1 MFRYIHYELQTC
13 VLYKMLLQKASI
25 DRLLYLG
32 NSASVDCISY
42 ICNMHSKTNTPA
54 IVLKKFNINIFV
66 FLSRCFLYKRYSCN
80 AVSLLNVLN

>member
-13 VLYKMLLQKASI
+13 VLYKVLLQKASI
-25 DRLLYLG
+25 DRHLYLG

-42 ICNMHSKTNTPA
+42 ICNMHSKNKYTRNC
-54 IVLKKFNINIFV
+54 IKKNFNINIFV
-66 FLSRCFLYKRYSCN
+66 FLSRFLYKRYSYN

>member
-13 VLYKMLLQKASI
+13 VLYEKLLQKASI

-42 ICNMHSKTNTPA
+42 ICNMHSTKQIHPQ
-54 IVLKKFNINIFV
+54 
-66 FLSRCFLYKRYSCN
+66 LY
-80 AVSLLNVLN
+80 

>member
-42 ICNMHSKTNTPA
+42 ICNMHSKNKYTHNC
-54 IVLKKFNINIFV
+54 IKKFSILI
-66 FLSRCFLYKRYSCN
+66 FLYFCLVVFCTKDIVAMLFLC
-80 AVSLLNVLN
+80 